1 MVEGGGGLTFYEQNK
16 MKSMRCAKLSWNWL
30 NGSGVKVSD
39 DGIKNLTRA
48 FCIGDVKLEPNQ
60 DRPYAMQS

>member
-1 MVEGGGGLTFYEQNK
+1 MVEGGLTFYEQNK

-30 NGSGVKVSD
+30 SGSGVKVSD

-48 FCIGDVKLEPNQ
+48 FCIGDVKL
-60 DRPYAMQS
+60 